1 MKRILLS
8 LLCVAMLTPTT
19 SALASKKNDLGKQ
32 SNKIVMEARQSNM
45 EFTAIK
51 VSRGV
56 RLIIDDRT
64 DGNIIIRTAQS
75 LMPYVE
81 VNVAGGEL
89 TATISDKVQRIDKC
103 CTEIYIPYNLRIA
116 KICAAGLASVVA
128 KPTLYAA
135 ELDISATGASTIKLA
150 ATVSGKAEIEC
161 AGASTIKLAA
171 TVSGK
176 AEIECAGAS
185 NITASLTADE
195 CEVQVTG
202 ASKAALSGSARE
214 ADIEVAGA
222 SQLDA
227 SDFKCAE
234 IDAEVIG
241 ASRLAAR
248 GTVCDIEAG
257 GASTAVVKCDGTL
270 EASAA
275 GASTITYSGNCT
287 LLKVSNAGLSTIKK
301 Q

>member
-19 SALASKKNDLGKQ
+19 SALASEKNDPGKQ

-45 EFTAIK
+45 EFTTIK

-64 DGNIIIRTAQS
+64 DGNIIIRTTQS

-81 VNVAGGEL
+81 VSVAGGEL

-103 CTEIYIPYNLRIA
+103 CTEIYIPDNRCIN
-116 KICAAGLASVVA
+116 KIYAAGLASVVA
-128 KPTLYAA
+128 KPTLSTM
-135 ELDISATGASTIKLA
+135 ELDILATGASTIKL
-150 ATVSGKAEIEC
+150 S
-161 AGASTIKLAA
+161 A

-185 NITASLTADE
+185 NITTSLTADE

-202 ASKAALSGSARE
+202 ASKALLSGSARE

-234 IDAEVIG
+234 VDAEVVG
-241 ASRLAAR
+241 ASRLAAT
-248 GTVCDIEAG
+248 GTVCDIEAS
-257 GASTAVVKCDGTL
+257 GASTAVVRCNGTL
-270 EASAA
+270 EAEAA